1 MMSRPLNA
9 DIKRIAQSIIPSL
22 EAVFYDSKSHV
33 EGELVQDI
41 FPGFVKNQLV
51 NCTSAELASGS
62 VSASLRLQYPGLG
75 SCFCM
80 TDASKSTNPISH
92 VSQDF
97 QNVTGY
103 ALDESIGRGCN
114 FLQGPVTDPETI
126 RRIQVAMRS
135 QRESVELILNHHKD
149 GEPFWNLLFILP
161 LKDREGRVQNWL
173 GAQVDVSGCMSNP
186 RDFLKVLNGGQS
198 LDTDSVCGSTV
209 LSEQSSSGRDTL
221 REGVLK
227 MSGLSLSRKN
237 SRGSRGSSMNWL
249 FRKQNSSRPASPPA
263 ISEVNDAVSTTSK
276 TTKRSQM
283 SPATSVPW
291 NTWPLPR
298 PQILPT
304 AYLNYMLLRC
314 AKGSDSANVMSPGV
328 RKKTSTKFF
337 ITNYAD
343 AATELLSVNAD
354 VSQCSIFGV
363 LSDKANS
370 PSITKSFKTA
380 IRESVDRGEQIS
392 MEIQLERTRKRS
404 ASTYSNNSRP
414 SPQESES
421 ARYEERVEH
430 RPSRASK
437 YERLWTHWTPLKDGN
452 GNVDWVVLL
461 ISPGV

>member
-1 MMSRPLNA
+1 
-9 DIKRIAQSIIPSL
+9 
-22 EAVFYDSKSHV
+22 
-33 EGELVQDI
+33 
-41 FPGFVKNQLV
+41 
-51 NCTSAELASGS
+51 
-62 VSASLRLQYPGLG
+62 
-75 SCFCM
+75 
-80 TDASKSTNPISH
+80 
-92 VSQDF
+92 
-97 QNVTGY
+97 
-103 ALDESIGRGCN
+103 
-114 FLQGPVTDPETI
+114 
-126 RRIQVAMRS
+126 
-135 QRESVELILNHHKD
+135 
-149 GEPFWNLLFILP
+149 
-161 LKDREGRVQNWL
+161 
-173 GAQVDVSGCMSNP
+173 
-186 RDFLKVLNGGQS
+186 
-198 LDTDSVCGSTV
+198 
-209 LSEQSSSGRDTL
+209 
-221 REGVLK
+221 
-227 MSGLSLSRKN
+227 
-237 SRGSRGSSMNWL
+237 
-249 FRKQNSSRPASPPA
+249 
-263 ISEVNDAVSTTSK
+263 
-276 TTKRSQM
+276 
-283 SPATSVPW
+283 
-291 NTWPLPR
+291 
-298 PQILPT
+298 
-304 AYLNYMLLRC
+304 MLLRC